1 LPPFEIDLLMFN
13 YIKGKLTERNPAY
26 AVVDCNGVGYLL
38 NISLYTYTR
47 IGEVEACLLY
57 VHLVVREDAMILF
70 GFADQEERELF
81 RQLISVS
88 GVGANT
94 ARIILSSLSP
104 QEVIQAIGLADV
116 PLLQKVKG
124 IGAKTAQRIVVDLK
138 DKVGKGHVSQEKLGF
153 LHNTKKDE
161 ALSGLIILGFPKML
175 AEKTLNKIIE
185 KEGTDLTVEEL
196 IKLAL
201 QML

>member
-1 LPPFEIDLLMFN
+1 MYD
-13 YIKGKLTERNPAY
+13 YIKGKLAERNPAY
-26 AVVDCNGVGYLL
+26 AVIDCNGVGYLL
-38 NISLYTYTR
+38 NISLNTYTR
-47 IGEVEACLLY
+47 IGEVDSCLLF
-57 VHLVVREDAMILF
+57 VHLVVREDALILF
-70 GFADQEERELF
+70 GFADQDERELF

-104 QEVIQAIGLADV
+104 QEVVQAIGMADV
-116 PLLQKVKG
+116 PLLQKIKG

-138 DKVGKGHVSQEKLGF
+138 DKVGKGLLPQEKLGF
-153 LHNTKKDE
+153 LYNTKKEE

-175 AEKTLNKIIE
+175 AEKALTKIIE
-185 KEGTDLTVEEL
+185 REGTDLTVEEL

>member
-1 LPPFEIDLLMFN
+1 MYN

-26 AVVDCNGVGYLL
+26 AVVESSGVGYFL
-38 NISLYTYTR
+38 NISLNTYSR
-47 IGEVEACLLY
+47 IGKEEACLLY

-94 ARIILSSLSP
+94 ARMILSSLSS
-104 QEVIQAIGLADV
+104 QEVAQAIAMADV
-116 PLLQKVKG
+116 PLLQKIKG

-138 DKVGKGHVSQEKLGF
+138 DKVGKGLVSQEKLGF

-161 ALSGLIILGFPKML
+161 ALSGLIILGFPKMI
-175 AEKTLNKIIE
+175 AEKTLTRIIE